1 MSAISR
7 VPFLAKR
14 LAASAVL
21 VFAAGEAFAQ
31 ASASCGDIAKH
42 LEQRKN
48 IAASLQPKG
57 KQKMDAKVACAGF
70 GRLVANGATIV
81 KWTDANKDW
90 CQVPDSFVEGIKADH
105 VKAQEIRAKACSVAA
120 KIQQMEKQAKSQQ
133 GPGGGGLLGG
143 GGLTGSSSLP
153 QGAL

>member
-1 MSAISR
+1 MSTILR
-7 VPFLAKR
+7 VPSMVKTLAGV
-14 LAASAVL
+14 AALTVASSP
-21 VFAAGEAFAQ
+21 AFAQ

-42 LEQRKN
+42 LEQRKT
-48 IAASLQPKG
+48 IAASLQASG
-57 KQKMDAKVACAGF
+57 KKKMDAKVACAGF

-105 VKAQEIRAKACSVAA
+105 VKAQEIRAKACNVAA
-120 KIQQMEKQAKSQQ
+120 KIQQMEKQAKKQQ

-143 GGLTGSSSLP
+143 GGLTGSTSLP